1 MKLDWCVESCDRIIG
16 EIDICIFMDYRFG
29 GRSDMLDIQIS
40 DTFMNNKSVAKIQ
53 QIMSMAWQFD
63 LWKSKGFTFHHLCLW
78 SGSFFFRFRE
88 APPPHPPSELFC
100 FASHQRCIWPDEC
113 PELLRSS
120 CLDIENWTLDIGY

>member
-1 MKLDWCVESCDRIIG
+1 MRLDWCVESCDRIIG

-63 LWKSKGFTFHHLCLW
+63 LWKSTGFTF
-78 SGSFFFRFRE
+78 RE
-88 APPPHPPSELFC
+88 RPSPLYLGKM
-100 FASHQRCIWPDEC
+100 SIGH
-113 PELLRSS
+113 
-120 CLDIENWTLDIGY
+120 WTLDIRQSSFYI